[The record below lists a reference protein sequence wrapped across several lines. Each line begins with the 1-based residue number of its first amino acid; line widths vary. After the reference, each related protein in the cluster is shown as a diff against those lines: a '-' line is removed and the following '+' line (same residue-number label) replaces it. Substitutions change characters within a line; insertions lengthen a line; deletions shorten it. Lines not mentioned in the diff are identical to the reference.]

1 MIFPVCQSSLI
12 FPDFL
17 RLSGTF
23 TQQSFGIIP
32 IIKPRDRTFVACY
45 NSLSPRFCGRYLW
58 VWSFTLLLGGSP
70 LSHPSLFFFTLTS
83 HLVLPCGA
91 LAFVSITAGL
101 LVLLPFG
108 RVSGLSRWVKPTHFS
123 PLWKVL
129 KGCCNYLLFN
139 ASVFLSTHEN
149 KFYYNNGAAGSSQ
162 MLLKDHVLL
171 IMDW

>member
-1 MIFPVCQSSLI
+1 MNHIWRQAHSRHTLT
-12 FPDFL
+12 
-17 RLSGTF
+17 RLYPPLPTCG
-23 TQQSFGIIP
+23 
-32 IIKPRDRTFVACY
+32 R
-45 NSLSPRFCGRYLW
+45 RFCGRYLW

-83 HLVLPCGA
+83 HLVVPCGA

-108 RVSGLSRWVKPTHFS
+108 RVSGLSRWAKPTHFS

-171 IMDW
+171 TMDW